1 MKVAIKTIN
10 LTKTGQRFYIVAQE
24 ILTMKLVDH
33 PNIVKLHEILREN
46 DKRYL
51 VMEFVEGKELF
62 DYLFDNKLKETDASN
77 IIKQLLH
84 CINYLKK
91 KSICHRDLK
100 LENIVINPS
109 TKKVEI
115 LNFGFSR
122 FYNPEDVMKTRV
134 GTPY

>member
-1 MKVAIKTIN
+1 
-10 LTKTGQRFYIVAQE
+10 
-24 ILTMKLVDH
+24 
-33 PNIVKLHEILREN
+33 
-46 DKRYL
+46 
-51 VMEFVEGKELF
+51 MEFVEGKELF